1 LSRLHSPPVSTPP
14 VTRWFSTSQAAEYLG
29 VSVNTVRNYIA
40 DGRLKVHRMGPKLL
54 KFDRADLDRFVEGN
68 ARR

>member
-1 LSRLHSPPVSTPP
+1 MSRLDSATVSTHTP
-14 VTRWFSTSQAAEYLG
+14 RWLSTSQAAEYLG

-54 KFDRADLDRFVEGN
+54 KFDRAELDRFVEGK

>member
-1 LSRLHSPPVSTPP
+1 MDRWLSTKE
-14 VTRWFSTSQAAEYLG
+14 AAAYLG

-54 KFDRADLDRFVEGN
+54 KFDRTELDRFVEGTP
-68 ARR
+68 RRRG